1 MIMMMI
7 NKSSNIVVIEIIVRL
22 PRTMMERG
30 EIGTNT
36 AVGGIVMGIE
46 AVAMTMR
53 GDEGMTMTTTTTTMM
68 MMMVVVVVGW
78 REISGRLRPRRPTA
92 VSGLGQWTMSVSASC
107 CFDCPLSWP
116 DPSMNTPSLLVSGAK
131 LLTLAAEGLDHDQYI
146 DC

>member
-1 MIMMMI
+1 MPAPA
-7 NKSSNIVVIEIIVRL
+7 SSLASPSPIL
-22 PRTMMERG
+22 QCQPPPPPPMERG

-46 AVAMTMR
+46 AVAMT
-53 GDEGMTMTTTTTTMM
+53 
-68 MMMVVVVVGW
+68 
-78 REISGRLRPRRPTA
+78 IGRLRPRRPTA